1 MKLVAI
7 THNNKTIRFHENLTV
22 LFSESFKTENEVIA
36 KIQECVN
43 PVVYEKENWL
53 YMLTCKSKIID
64 NINST
69 LVIKHIEFDMHPK
82 YQREIIEV
90 FRTRFPNIQ
99 LIITTC
105 SPFILQSVVDGD
117 IINMDDPEQLM
128 YNCNSMSIEDISETV
143 MGVYMPQRSKRYTDM
158 FNAATEYYTLLENE
172 PNATDADKK
181 ILNSKLNKLSIPF
194 SDNQAFMAFLEMERV
209 CKLKK

>member
-1 MKLVAI
+1 MKLIAI
-7 THNNKTIRFHENLTV
+7 THDNKTIRFHENLTV
-22 LFSESFKTENEVIA
+22 LFSESFKTENKVIA

-53 YMLTCKSKIID
+53 HMLTCKPKVIKDIH
-64 NINST
+64 ST

-143 MGVYMPQRSKRYTDM
+143 MGVYMPQRSKRYEDM
-158 FNAATEYYTLLENE
+158 FNTAQEYYTMLESEPKVTVEEKELL
-172 PNATDADKK
+172 TD
-181 ILNSKLNKLSIPF
+181 KLNELTIPF
-194 SDNQAFMAFLEMERV
+194 SNNQAFMAFLEMERV
-209 CKLKK
+209 YKLRL

>member
-22 LFSESFKTENEVIA
+22 LFSETIKVENKVIA

-53 YMLTCKSKIID
+53 HMLTCEPKVID
-64 NINST
+64 DIYST
-69 LVIKHIEFDMHPK
+69 IVIKHIEFDMHPK

-90 FRTRFPNIQ
+90 FRTRFPNMQ

-181 ILNSKLNKLSIPF
+181 ILNSKLNKLSILF

-209 CKLKK
+209 CKLKE

>member
-1 MKLVAI
+1 MKLIAI
-7 THNNKTIRFHENLTV
+7 THDNKTIRFHENLTV
-22 LFSESFKTENEVIA
+22 LFSESFKTENKVIA

-143 MGVYMPQRSKRYTDM
+143 MGVYMPQRSKRYEDM
-158 FNAATEYYTLLENE
+158 FNTAQEYYTMLESEPKVTVEEKELL
-172 PNATDADKK
+172 TD
-181 ILNSKLNKLSIPF
+181 KLNELTIPF
-194 SDNQAFMAFLEMERV
+194 SNNQAFMAFLEMERV
-209 CKLKK
+209 YKLRL

>member
-7 THNNKTIRFHENLTV
+7 TYDNKTIRFHENLTV
-22 LFSESFKTENEVIA
+22 LFSESIKIENEIIA
-36 KIQECVN
+36 KIQECIN
-43 PVVYEKENWL
+43 PVVYEKKNWL
-53 YMLTCKSKIID
+53 HMLTCKPKIID

-82 YQREIIEV
+82 YQRKIIEV

-117 IINMDDPEQLM
+117 IINMDNPEQLM
-128 YNCNSMSIEDISETV
+128 YNCNQMSIEDISETI
-143 MGVYMPQRSKRYTDM
+143 MGVYMPQRSKRYEDM
-158 FNAATEYYTLLENE
+158 FNTAQEYYIMLESEPKVTIKEKELL
-172 PNATDADKK
+172 TD
-181 ILNSKLNKLSIPF
+181 KLNKLTIPF
-194 SDNQAFMAFLEMERV
+194 SNNQAFMAFLEMERV
-209 CKLKK
+209 YKLRL